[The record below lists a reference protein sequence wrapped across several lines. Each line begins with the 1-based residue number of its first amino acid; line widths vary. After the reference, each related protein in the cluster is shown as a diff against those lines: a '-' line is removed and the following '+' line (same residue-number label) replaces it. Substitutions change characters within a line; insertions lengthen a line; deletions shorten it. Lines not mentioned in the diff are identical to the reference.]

1 VSTTKKAKKK
11 AEKKASIVKKAEK
24 KASTAKK
31 AEKKAKK
38 EESTAKNVEKKAE
51 KKAAEGAKV
60 AAPIAHPQVAHKT
73 TKLFKSYHK
82 IFTAGLDTPASRT
95 P

>member
-1 VSTTKKAKKK
+1 MSTTKKAKKN

-38 EESTAKNVEKKAE
+38 EESTAKNVEKKA
-51 KKAAEGAKV
+51 AEGAKM

-82 IFTAGLDTPASRT
+82 IFTAGLDTPTTRT